1 MLWSFVFPL
10 GMFALASG
18 RLSLASDFTPL
29 SAVAYTMVWIALAAW
44 LVTAIGLA
52 GAISRS
58 VTAARSA

>member
-1 MLWSFVFPL
+1 
-10 GMFALASG
+10 
-18 RLSLASDFTPL
+18 
-29 SAVAYTMVWIALAAW
+29 VWIALAAW